1 MIGPAPLHIE
11 DSYLTIGA
19 QRASA
24 STKVRMMSLETTLK
38 LKSKLVADTPVR
50 LLETYE
56 SASSEPLGLFPV
68 PMLPYKR
75 PVLVSYLDETML
87 IVRDEAG
94 RPDVLTRVGATVD
107 APDVDTP
114 SLPQVVTE
122 VEEKVEESV
131 AGLETKVSETA
142 RDLVEAA
149 QKAEQ
154 KAIDPVLAIYD
165 KVALLEL
172 AGEERAAFFQQQAD
186 MMTERAAFFKKQ
198 QDDLDK
204 RIAELEE
211 RQVSFGEA
219 EARAFCQEK
228 AEFFQQQANAMTE
241 ELASVL
247 KEIEDTTQC
256 LDELVRE
263 LVDGS
268 VNVGSMT
275 EAAQGLL
282 HEQAAD
288 FQQEADAMTG

>member
-172 AGEERAAFFQQQAD
+172 AGEERAAFF
-186 MMTERAAFFKKQ
+186 KKQ

-241 ELASVL
+241 ELASAL